1 MGATD
6 EHLRASGGISY
17 LNDVDLD
24 AVTLFELFGLDA
36 LIRGKHGFRKFAV
49 GGDADGDASV
59 ARLDM
64 GDDAGQDLMFLGG
77 ELLKDEAALGFAY
90 ALDDDLLC
98 SLSRDAAELLG
109 LHRHADDIADL
120 RTLADLLCRL
130 KIYLKI
136 GILNFLN
143 DSLFHDHVYAL
154 LVLVKN
160 DFNIVRAVRIVT
172 AEGREHCLIN
182 FVVHVASGN
191 ALFLLDIFYGFKKFC
206 VHFYNPFYIV
216 ACSLTCA
223 TCDLSNSRV
232 SLPDVIVTLPLS

>member
-1 MGATD
+1 MGAAD

-36 LIRGKHGFRKFAV
+36 LICGKHGFRKFAV
-49 GGDADGDASV
+49 EAMRMETLPLRGSIWETTPV
-59 ARLDM
+59 RISCSL
-64 GDDAGQDLMFLGG
+64 G

-98 SLSRDAAELLG
+98 GLSRDAAELLVSTG
-109 LHRHADDIADL
+109 TPTTSPIFARLLIFFAASRFIS
-120 RTLADLLCRL
+120 RLASSTSSTTV
-130 KIYLKI
+130 
-136 GILNFLN
+136 F
-143 DSLFHDHVYAL
+143 FHDHVYAL

-160 DFNIVRAVRIVT
+160 GFNIVRAVRIVT

-191 ALFLLDIFYGFKKFC
+191 ALFLLDIFYGFKNSAFISIT
-206 VHFYNPFYIV
+206 PFI
-216 ACSLTCA
+216 SLRA
-223 TCDLSNSRV
+223 V
-232 SLPDVIVTLPLS
+232 LPAPPVICQIQEFPCLM